1 MKTLLILFIAS
12 ISSVAAYG
20 IIKVSQSHKQTYNA
34 WITHV
39 EKYEGNK
46 IDTIRPNPED
56 VNSYRYVSRS
66 VEWKTF
72 LAMADTFRIPSTVQR
87 FRNLTNDD
95 VFKIREQFWYM
106 SGANGVED
114 LAIAAFFA
122 EMYYAAPTSIRY
134 FQQRLKADGFKGLKV
149 TGKLNAQT
157 IKAIES
163 QPKKQ
168 MWDWLL
174 KQRKNYI
181 YNKTAS
187 ASMRIYRK
195 GLLKRAN
202 DFHQKF
208 ESFLGEDKPT
218 NKVDTYKDT
227 KVPIEELLEYD
238 STKTSQNEQSKETN
252 SSQTQ
257 NNLEDDSEVKIV
269 VSSVPLQTPRS
280 GDTTKRKEN
289 VASVMKDDEI
299 KTISDTEEN
308 GVRIVVS
315 SENDR

>member
-39 EKYEGNK
+39 EEYAGNK
-46 IDTIRPNPED
+46 IDTIRPNPKD
-56 VNSYRYVSRS
+56 ITTYRYVSRS
-66 VEWKTF
+66 IEWKTF
-72 LAMADTFRIPSTVQR
+72 LAMADTFQIPSTVQR
-87 FRNLTNDD
+87 FKYLTDDD

-106 SGANGVED
+106 SGANNVED

-122 EMYYAAPTSIRY
+122 EMYYAAPASIRY
-134 FQQRLKADGFKGLKV
+134 FQQRLKADGFSNLKI
-149 TGKLNAQT
+149 TGKLNEQT

-168 MWDWLL
+168 MWEWLL

-187 ASMRIYRK
+187 SSMQIYRK
-195 GLLKRAN
+195 GLMKRAN

-218 NKVDTYKDT
+218 NEIDTYEDT
-227 KVPIEELLEYD
+227 KVPIEELLQND
-238 STKTSQNEQSKETN
+238 STQSQQKNTSQTN
-252 SSQTQ
+252 S
-257 NNLEDDSEVKIV
+257 EDSVKIIV
-269 VSSVPLQTPRS
+269 TSVPLQTPKN

-289 VASVMKDDEI
+289 VASVIKDDEI
-299 KTISDTEEN
+299 KTISDTKEN

-315 SENDR
+315 SENEQ

>member
-20 IIKVSQSHKQTYNA
+20 IIKVSQSHTQTYNA

-39 EKYEGNK
+39 ESYAGEG

-56 VNSYRYVSRS
+56 ITTYRYVSRS
-66 VEWKTF
+66 IEWKTF
-72 LAMADTFRIPSTVQR
+72 LAMADTFQIPSTVER
-87 FRNLTNDD
+87 FRYLTDAD

-106 SGANGVED
+106 SGANNIED

-122 EMYYAAPTSIRY
+122 EMYYAAPASISY
-134 FQQRLKADGFKGLKV
+134 FQERLKADGFSNLKV
-149 TGKLNAQT
+149 TGQLNEQT

-168 MWDWLL
+168 MWEWLL

-181 YNKTAS
+181 YNKTDSPA
-187 ASMRIYRK
+187 MQIYRK

-202 DFHQKF
+202 DFHEKF

-218 NKVDTYKDT
+218 NEIDTYENT
-227 KVPIEELLEYD
+227 KVPIEEVLQND
-238 STKTSQNEQSKETN
+238 STQNQQKTTSQTN
-252 SSQTQ
+252 S
-257 NNLEDDSEVKIV
+257 EDSVKIV
-269 VSSVPLQTPRS
+269 ITSDPLQTPKN
-280 GDTTKRKEN
+280 GDTTQRKEN
-289 VASVMKDDEI
+289 IASVIKDDEV
-299 KTISDTEEN
+299 KTISDTKEN
-308 GVRIVVS
+308 GVRIVVT
-315 SENDR
+315 SENEQ

>member
-39 EKYEGNK
+39 EEYEGNK
-46 IDTIRPNPED
+46 IDTIRPNPND
-56 VNSYRYVSRS
+56 ITTYRYVNRS
-66 VEWKTF
+66 IEWKTF
-72 LAMADTFRIPSTVQR
+72 LAMADTFQIPSTVQR
-87 FRNLTNDD
+87 FRYLTDDD

-106 SGANGVED
+106 SGANNIED

-122 EMYYAAPTSIRY
+122 EMYYAAPASIRY
-134 FQQRLKADGFKGLKV
+134 FQQRLKADGFSNLKV
-149 TGKLNAQT
+149 TGKLNEQT

-187 ASMRIYRK
+187 QAMRIYRK
-195 GLLKRAN
+195 GLIIRAN

-208 ESFLGEDKPT
+208 ETSLGNDKPT
-218 NKVDTYKDT
+218 NEIETYENT
-227 KVPIEELLEYD
+227 KTPIEEITKND
-238 STKTSQNEQSKETN
+238 SA
-252 SSQTQ
+252 Q
-257 NNLEDDSEVKIV
+257 NNLDDNVTII

-289 VASVMKDDEI
+289 TASVIKNDEI
-299 KTISDTEEN
+299 KTMSDTKEN

-315 SENDR
+315 SENDK

>member
-34 WITHV
+34 WITHI
-39 EKYEGNK
+39 EKYEGEG

-56 VNSYRYVSRS
+56 ITTYRYVSRS

-72 LAMADTFRIPSTVQR
+72 LAMADTFQIPSTVQR
-87 FRNLTNDD
+87 FRYLTDDD

-106 SGANGVED
+106 SGANQVED

-122 EMYYAAPTSIRY
+122 EMYYSAPVSIRY
-134 FQQRLKADGFKGLKV
+134 FQERLKADGFTNLKV
-149 TGKLNAQT
+149 TGKLNEQT

-187 ASMRIYRK
+187 PSMAIYRK
-195 GLLKRAN
+195 GLMKRAN
-202 DFHQKF
+202 DFHEKF
-208 ESFLGEDKPT
+208 ESFLGENNPT
-218 NKVDTYKDT
+218 VNDLDSTTYENT
-227 KVPIEELLEYD
+227 KVPIEGLLEYD
-238 STKTSQNEQSKETN
+238 SAQT
-252 SSQTQ
+252 TQ
-257 NNLEDDSEVKIV
+257 NQQENNSTDSVKIV
-269 VSSVPLQTPRS
+269 VSSVPLQTPKT
-280 GDTTKRKEN
+280 GDTTKQREKIS
-289 VASVMKDDEI
+289 SVMKDNEI
-299 KTISDTEEN
+299 KTMSDTDEN
-308 GVRIVVS
+308 GVRIVVN
-315 SENDR
+315 SENDN

>member
-1 MKTLLILFIAS
+1 MKTLLILLIAS
-12 ISSVAAYG
+12 VSSVAAYG

-39 EKYEGNK
+39 ENYAGEG
-46 IDTIRPNPED
+46 IDTIRPNPDD
-56 VNSYRYVSRS
+56 VTTYRYVSRS

-72 LAMADTFRIPSTVQR
+72 LAMADTFQIPSTVQR
-87 FRNLTNDD
+87 FRYLTDDD

-106 SGANGVED
+106 SGANNIED

-122 EMYYAAPTSIRY
+122 EMYYSAPVSIRY
-134 FQQRLKADGFKGLKV
+134 FQERLKADGFTNLKV
-149 TGKLNAQT
+149 TGKLNEQT

-187 ASMRIYRK
+187 SAMLIYRK
-195 GLLKRAN
+195 GLMKRAN
-202 DFHQKF
+202 DFHKKF

-218 NKVDTYKDT
+218 NEVDTYEDT
-227 KVPIEELLEYD
+227 KVPIEELLQYD
-238 STKTSQNEQSKETN
+238 STKTSQNGQDEK

-257 NNLEDDSEVKIV
+257 NNLEDDSEVKII
-269 VSSVPLQTPRS
+269 VSSVPLQTPRD

-289 VASVMKDDEI
+289 VASAIKDDEI
-299 KTISDTEEN
+299 RTISDTKEN
-308 GVRIVVS
+308 GVRIVVT
-315 SENDR
+315 SENEK

>member
-46 IDTIRPNPED
+46 IDTIRPNPND
-56 VNSYRYVSRS
+56 ITTYRYVSRS

-72 LAMADTFRIPSTVQR
+72 LAMADTFNIPSTVQR
-87 FRNLTNDD
+87 FRYLTDDD

-106 SGANGVED
+106 SGANAIED

-122 EMYYAAPTSIRY
+122 EMYYSAPAYIRY
-134 FQQRLKADGFKGLKV
+134 FQERLKVAGFTNLKV
-149 TGKLNAQT
+149 NGKLNEQT

-168 MWDWLL
+168 MWEWLL

-181 YNKTAS
+181 YNTTAS
-187 ASMRIYRK
+187 PSMILYRK
-195 GLLKRAN
+195 GLMKRAN
-202 DFHQKF
+202 DFHEKF
-208 ESFLGEDKPT
+208 ESFLGEDTPT
-218 NKVDTYKDT
+218 NEIDSTTYENT

-238 STKTSQNEQSKETN
+238 SSTTTQSEKSTTSQSQDNSKGNEEAT
-252 SSQTQ
+252 
-257 NNLEDDSEVKIV
+257 II
-269 VSSVPLQTPRS
+269 VSSVPLQTPKT
-280 GDTTKRKEN
+280 GDSTQRK
-289 VASVMKDDEI
+289 ATITSTIKDDEV
-299 KTISDTEEN
+299 KTISDTKEN
-308 GVRIVVS
+308 GVRIVVT
-315 SENDR
+315 SENEK

>member
-20 IIKVSQSHKQTYNA
+20 IIKVSQSHQQTYNA

-56 VNSYRYVSRS
+56 ITTYRYVSRS

-72 LAMADTFRIPSTVQR
+72 LAMADTFQIPATVQR
-87 FRNLTNDD
+87 FEYLTDDD

-106 SGANGVED
+106 SGANNIED

-122 EMYYAAPTSIRY
+122 EMYYSAPASIRY
-134 FQQRLKADGFKGLKV
+134 FQERLQAEGFANLKV
-149 TGKLNAQT
+149 TGKLNEQT

-168 MWDWLL
+168 MWEWLL

-187 ASMRIYRK
+187 PAMQIYRK
-195 GLLKRAN
+195 GLMIRAN

-208 ESFLGEDKPT
+208 ESFLGEDNMT
-218 NKVDTYKDT
+218 QETDSATYENT
-227 KVPIEELLEYD
+227 KVPIEELLQGD
-238 STKTSQNEQSKETN
+238 STNQQKSTSQTNPNE
-252 SSQTQ
+252 
-257 NNLEDDSEVKIV
+257 EVKII
-269 VSSVPLQTPRS
+269 VSSVPLQTPRN

-289 VASVMKDDEI
+289 VVSGLKDDEL
-299 KTISDTEEN
+299 KTISDTDEN
-308 GVRIVVS
+308 GVRIVVT
-315 SENDR
+315 SENEQ

>member
-46 IDTIRPNPED
+46 IDTIRPDPND
-56 VNSYRYVSRS
+56 INSYRYVSKS

-87 FRNLTNDD
+87 FRYLTDDD
-95 VFKIREQFWYM
+95 VFKIRKQFWYM
-106 SGANGVED
+106 SGANAIED

-122 EMYYAAPTSIRY
+122 EIYYAAPASIRY
-134 FQQRLKADGFKGLKV
+134 FQERLKADGFSNLEV
-149 TGKLNAQT
+149 TGKLNEQT

-168 MWDWLL
+168 MWEWLL

-187 ASMRIYRK
+187 PSMVIYRK
-195 GLLKRAN
+195 GLMRRAN

-208 ESFLGEDKPT
+208 ESFLGEDKST
-218 NKVDTYKDT
+218 NKVDTYENT
-227 KVPIEELLEYD
+227 KVPIEELFEYD
-238 STKTSQNEQSKETN
+238 STGNKKANTSQNDIKNKSE
-252 SSQTQ
+252 
-257 NNLEDDSEVKIV
+257 NNGEVTII
-269 VSSVPLQTPRS
+269 VSSVPLQTPRN

-289 VASVMKDDEI
+289 IASVIKDDEI
-299 KTISDTEEN
+299 KTISDTDEN
-308 GVRIVVS
+308 GVRIVVTS
-315 SENDR
+315 QNDR

>member
-34 WITHV
+34 WITHI

-46 IDTIRPNPED
+46 IDTIRPNPD
-56 VNSYRYVSRS
+56 DITTFRYVSRS

-72 LAMADTFRIPSTVQR
+72 LAMADTFKIPSTVQR
-87 FRNLTNDD
+87 FRYLTDDD

-106 SGANGVED
+106 SGANKIED

-122 EMYYAAPTSIRY
+122 EMYYAAPASIKY
-134 FQQRLKADGFKGLKV
+134 FQQRLKADGFSNLKI
-149 TGKLNAQT
+149 TGKLNEQT

-168 MWDWLL
+168 MWEWLL

-187 ASMRIYRK
+187 SSMRIYRK
-195 GLLKRAN
+195 GLMIRAN

-208 ESFLGEDKPT
+208 ESSLGEDNST
-218 NKVDTYKDT
+218 NQIDTYENT
-227 KVPIEELLEYD
+227 KVPIEEILQND
-238 STKTSQNEQSKETN
+238 STQSVQDSSNLQKNISQNQKN
-252 SSQTQ
+252 S
-257 NNLEDDSEVKIV
+257 EDDIKIIV
-269 VSSVPLQTPRS
+269 TSVPLQTPRN

-289 VASVMKDDEI
+289 IASVIKDNEI
-299 KTISDTEEN
+299 KTISDTDEN
-308 GVRIVVS
+308 GVRIVIT
-315 SENDR
+315 SENNR